1 MVAKFLHAVK
11 VEVLQVFH
19 NALHVA
25 AVLVEE
31 HANMGFTSERKSYK
45 GLDVVSE
52 LGIFFVELKRL
63 GFLLTVVAFLETFVA
78 FFMTRIKLV
87 GLLFAALF

>member
-63 GFLLTVVAFLETFVA
+63 GFFLETFVA